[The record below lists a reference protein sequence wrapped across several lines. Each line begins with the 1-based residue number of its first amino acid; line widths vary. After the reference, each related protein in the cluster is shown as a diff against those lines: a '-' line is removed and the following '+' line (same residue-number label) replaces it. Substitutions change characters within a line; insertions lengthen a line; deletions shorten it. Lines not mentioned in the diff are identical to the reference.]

1 MQETRTVYFVGSGPG
16 DPELITLRAKK
27 LVEEAD
33 TIIYSGSLLNPRIL
47 QYAKKGAQLY
57 DAAIMDREK
66 IYQILHDSA
75 NEGKIAIRFH
85 DGDPALFSA
94 IREQIDKLESEGIM
108 CKVVPGVTALFGAA
122 ADTNLELTLPG
133 VTQTLIITRAEL
145 RTPVPQRE
153 SIAELAKHGATMAF
167 YLSVHLIEEVVN
179 EILKSGVYTGKTP
192 AMVVYRATW
201 EDEKIIKGT
210 LGDIAKK
217 TKEAKIIKTA
227 LIIVGEA
234 IAPSKYEYSKVYDA
248 KFTHG
253 YRKGIV
259 KEKEKE

>member
-16 DPELITLRAKK
+16 DPELITLKAKR

-33 TIIYSGSLLNPRIL
+33 IIIYSGSLLNPKIL
-47 QYAKKGAQLY
+47 QYAKKDAQLY
-57 DAAIMDREK
+57 DAAIIDREK
-66 IYQILHDSA
+66 IYQILYDSA

-94 IREQIDKLESEGIM
+94 IREQIDKLESEGIK

-153 SIAELAKHGATMAF
+153 SLAELAKHGATMAF
-167 YLSVHLIEEVVN
+167 YLSVHLIDDIVK
-179 EILKSGVYTGKTP
+179 EILKGGVYTEKTP
-192 AMVVYRATW
+192 AAVVYRATW

-227 LIIVGEA
+227 LIIVGEV
-234 IAPSKYEYSKVYDA
+234 IAPTKYEYSKVYDA
-248 KFTHG
+248 RFTHG
-253 YRKGIV
+253 YRKGVV
-259 KEKEKE
+259 KEK

>member
-1 MQETRTVYFVGSGPG
+1 
-16 DPELITLRAKK
+16 
-27 LVEEAD
+27 
-33 TIIYSGSLLNPRIL
+33 
-47 QYAKKGAQLY
+47 
-57 DAAIMDREK
+57 
-66 IYQILHDSA
+66 
-75 NEGKIAIRFH
+75 
-85 DGDPALFSA
+85 GDPALFSA
-94 IREQIDKLESEGIM
+94 IREQIDKLESDGIK

-122 ADTNLELTLPG
+122 ADINLELTLPG

-167 YLSVHLIEEVVN
+167 YLSVHLIEDVVN
-179 EILKSGVYTGKTP
+179 EILRGGVYTEKTP
-192 AMVVYRATW
+192 AAVVYRATW
-201 EDEKIIKGT
+201 DDEKIIKGT

-253 YRKGIV
+253 YRKGVV
-259 KEKEKE
+259 KEKKKE